1 MENYFKSVFG
11 AYDGLHTDTFKHIP
25 EISYYNHNYYIGLK
39 RENNAIHDLLF
50 AESDDDNLTEWYIVL
65 GNCVRH
71 IGYEFSD
78 KGVINLSDEQLWRKI
93 VLHAYMGKYTKI
105 AEVWQ

>member
-39 RENNAIHDLLF
+39 RGNNAIHDLLLRKAMTIILQSGILF
-50 AESDDDNLTEWYIVL
+50 LEIVL
-65 GNCVRH
+65 GILDMN
-71 IGYEFSD
+71 F
-78 KGVINLSDEQLWRKI
+78 Q
-93 VLHAYMGKYTKI
+93 TK
-105 AEVWQ
+105 E